1 MPSIFIYGGENI
13 KGKDVIANERIRWR
27 EVRVIDE
34 DGKQMGVMHSRDALN
49 LAKDRGYDLVA
60 ISPNAN
66 PPVCKFVDL
75 GKFLYEKTKKEK
87 EARKK
92 QLKVEMKQMRYR
104 LKIDKN
110 DLDTKNRKVRRF
122 LELGNRV
129 KLEIWFRGREMA
141 HTEKGFELTKRIVAA
156 LSEAGKLVSEPKL
169 SGRNLIFY
177 LEPTKETLKK
187 LKERRDKDGKK
198 DENNEISGKEIQ
210 NHG

>member
-13 KGKDVIANERIRWR
+13 KEKDVIANERIRWR

-34 DGKQMGVMHSRDALN
+34 DGKQMGVMRSRDAFN
-49 LAKDRGYDLVA
+49 FARDRGYDIVA

-66 PPVCKFVDL
+66 PPVCKLVDL
-75 GKFLYEKTKKEK
+75 GKFLYERTKKEK

-110 DLDTKNRKVRRF
+110 DLDTKNKKVRKF
-122 LELGNRV
+122 LEAGNRV

-141 HTEKGFELTKRIVAA
+141 HTEKGFELTKRIVEA

-169 SGRNLIFY
+169 AGRNLIFY

-187 LKERRDKDGKK
+187 LKERRDKDAKK
-198 DENNEISGKEIQ
+198 NENDEVSSKEI
-210 NHG
+210 